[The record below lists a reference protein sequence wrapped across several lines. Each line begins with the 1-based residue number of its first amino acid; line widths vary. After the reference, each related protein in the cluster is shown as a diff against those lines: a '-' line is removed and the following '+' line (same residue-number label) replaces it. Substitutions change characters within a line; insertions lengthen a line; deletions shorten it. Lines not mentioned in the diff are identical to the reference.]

1 MPSKYSKSNKE
12 EKTNIDFQVFVT
24 KAKVIGEGRVNFNII
39 VNGVSIF
46 GMHLIE
52 YTNKEGQSG
61 TLINFPQWK
70 GEKDGQATYNNYCFF
85 PISKAMKEEIIS
97 QIDKVIEA

>member
-1 MPSKYSKSNKE
+1 MPKYSKTNE
-12 EKTNIDFQVFVT
+12 ESTKQDINFDIIVT
-24 KAKVIGEGRVNFNII
+24 KAKVIGEGRVNFNIL
-39 VNGVSIF
+39 VNGISIY

-70 GEKDGQATYNNYCFF
+70 GEKEGKPTYNNYCFF
-85 PISKAMKEEIIS
+85 PISKELKEDIIKM
-97 QIDKVIEA
+97 IDEVIEG

>member
-1 MPSKYSKSNKE
+1 MPSKYSKTNKE
-12 EKTNIDFQVFVT
+12 EKTMVDYQVVVT
-24 KAKVIGEGRVNFNII
+24 KAKVIGEGRVNFNIT
-39 VNGVSIF
+39 VNGVSIY

-85 PISKAMKEEIIS
+85 PISKEMKEEIIA
-97 QIDKVIEA
+97 QIDKVIEG